1 MIDREKDIVL
11 RAARGDSDAFSL
23 LVEEYQGPVY
33 RLALRMG
40 LSPSDAEEAAQDAF
54 VSAWRALPNFR
65 GDSKFSTW
73 LYKLTT
79 NAALD
84 ILRREK
90 KHLGDQDVTEME
102 LSDEGES
109 MEEAVERQDTVQAV
123 RWAIGQLAPEYREI
137 LLLRYLQQLSYEE
150 IQEALRLPK
159 GTVKSR
165 MNRAKAQLK
174 EILLKNGNLF
184 DVMNVQ
190 LTGKEERL

>member
-1 MIDREKDIVL
+1 MIDREKDIVF
-11 RAARGDSDAFSL
+11 RAAQGDAEAFAQ

-54 VSAWRALPNFR
+54 VSAWRSLPGFR
-65 GDSKFSTW
+65 GESKFSTW

-90 KHLGDQDVTEME
+90 KQLSGQDVTEME
-102 LSDEGES
+102 LADERES
-109 MEEAVERQDTVQAV
+109 MEEAVERKDAAQAV
-123 RWAIGQLAPEYREI
+123 QRAIASLPEEYREI
-137 LLLRYLQQLSYEE
+137 LLLRYMKQLSYEE
-150 IQEALRLPK
+150 LQEALGLPP

-165 MNRAKAQLK
+165 INRAKTQLK

-184 DVMNVQ
+184 DVVNVQ

>member
-1 MIDREKDIVL
+1 MIDREHDIVL
-11 RAARGDSDAFSL
+11 RAQQGDSEAFAL

-79 NAALD
+79 NAATD

-90 KHLGDQDVTEME
+90 KHLPDRDVTEIE
-102 LSDEGES
+102 LPDEAVS
-109 MEEAVERQDTVQAV
+109 MEETVERQESAQAV
-123 RWAIGQLAPEYREI
+123 QRAIAALSPEYREI
-137 LLLRYLQQLSYEE
+137 LLLRYMEQLSYDEL
-150 IQEALRLPK
+150 QAVLGVPK

-165 MNRAKAQLK
+165 INRAKAQLK
-174 EILLKNGNLF
+174 EKLLENGNLF

-190 LTGKEERL
+190 HTGKEERL